1 MIPSNVDFQHDVFV
15 LLYVVLTKLSS
26 KKFIGNNFEA
36 LQTRTVV
43 KILPAIG
50 TELDSGMNLR
60 KTLQERLDVFRT
72 AQDVVPTENRHD
84 HSGQEKTHFL

>member
-1 MIPSNVDFQHDVFV
+1 MILSNVDFQHDVFV

-43 KILPAIG
+43 NILPAIG

-72 AQDVVPTENRHD
+72 AQDVAQTENRHD